1 MLKKKNGEGQGREGI
16 VWFADKRFL
25 LLSSPSPYLPFF
37 ALVPSF
43 RAITRSET
51 LATHA
56 RSEQLAFTVLPTA
69 VDFGPVKDLFPLG
82 LSGTVRDICC
92 SPDGRWIALGFSS
105 GLTSVLDTRGG
116 LLRSHRRAHT
126 SEIYQVQL
134 KQTCTEKQM
143 LFISTGNQGY
153 LLFTWKNW
161 KIRLESQMSR
171 AILSGKLQKTR
182 ALVLGETIFLLSSA
196 NLDTLYSGS
205 FSHQTK
211 FYNFMFIQWG
221 SLVIGKSRSSLCW
234 WVSIQSIVGNHGFTN
249 NPTQ

>member
-1 MLKKKNGEGQGREGI
+1 MGRGREEKELCGLHAS
-16 VWFADKRFL
+16 VSFF
-25 LLSSPSPYLPFF
+25 SPPPPLTSLVF

-43 RAITRSET
+43 RTMTRSET

-126 SEIYQVQL
+126 SEIYQV
-134 KQTCTEKQM
+134 
-143 LFISTGNQGY
+143 
-153 LLFTWKNW
+153 
-161 KIRLESQMSR
+161 
-171 AILSGKLQKTR
+171 
-182 ALVLGETIFLLSSA
+182 
-196 NLDTLYSGS
+196 
-205 FSHQTK
+205 
-211 FYNFMFIQWG
+211 
-221 SLVIGKSRSSLCW
+221 
-234 WVSIQSIVGNHGFTN
+234 
-249 NPTQ
+249 

>member
-1 MLKKKNGEGQGREGI
+1 MGRGREEKELCGLHAS
-16 VWFADKRFL
+16 VSFF
-25 LLSSPSPYLPFF
+25 SPLPLPPLTSLFF

-43 RAITRSET
+43 RAMTRSET

-126 SEIYQVQL
+126 SEIYQV
-134 KQTCTEKQM
+134 
-143 LFISTGNQGY
+143 
-153 LLFTWKNW
+153 
-161 KIRLESQMSR
+161 
-171 AILSGKLQKTR
+171 
-182 ALVLGETIFLLSSA
+182 
-196 NLDTLYSGS
+196 
-205 FSHQTK
+205 
-211 FYNFMFIQWG
+211 
-221 SLVIGKSRSSLCW
+221 
-234 WVSIQSIVGNHGFTN
+234 
-249 NPTQ
+249 